1 MVGQAKPIIANV
13 SSHKTGVLTELNV
26 NRFQRVKLGDPIGT
40 VMLADPR
47 IVAASLEVIRSEIE
61 LLRVDLKPIA
71 DRQRAALDYDQL
83 RLNGLRQRTQLAGA
97 RADLQ
102 YAQSNYVRMDTLF
115 REKIVA
121 ESVFEQAR
129 AARDK
134 LQNEV
139 AELSKLVSECETHLQ
154 ELQLT
159 NAVEL
164 SKITSDPLDAA
175 IAEKVAKLRLTEAE
189 LNPVVVKAP
198 MDGVVT
204 AIFHRVGEAV
214 TPGQPIV
221 AISTLEPARIVGY
234 LRPPIHADPGGHEG
248 LRAHPWPPPPDRLC
262 PGPRSRHP
270 TGAGAP
276 YPGRP
281 GQLRQHHP
289 GPARGH

>member
-1 MVGQAKPIIANV
+1 M
-13 SSHKTGVLTELNV
+13 
-26 NRFQRVKLGDPIGT
+26 
-40 VMLADPR
+40 
-47 IVAASLEVIRSEIE
+47 
-61 LLRVDLKPIA
+61 DLKPIA

-234 LRPPIHADPGGHEG
+234 LRPPIQCEPRAGMKVSVRTRG
-248 LRAHPWPPPPDRLC
+248 LRRQTGSAQVLEVGTQLEPVPPTLV
-262 PGPRSRHP
+262 GPVNFANIIQGLPVDISLP
-270 TGAGAP
+270 TNLSIRAGEVVNITFQT
-276 YPGRP
+276 GRN
-281 GQLRQHHP
+281 
-289 GPARGH
+289 